1 MHVEQARISV
11 QSVRSEDQLDYINKT
26 MWLSEFEILHII
38 ILEHALTLGATGLQR
53 YVKKVIARTTGNA
66 RNTVLGAP
74 SIIKNIHSAI
84 NNM

>member
-26 MWLSEFEILHII
+26 MWLSEFEILHNI

-53 YVKKVIARTTGNA
+53 YVK
-66 RNTVLGAP
+66 
-74 SIIKNIHSAI
+74 
-84 NNM
+84 